1 MIGLIFEIIIVF
13 TATIF
18 GYFYPPEDSNKIIY
32 AILSFILSLFII
44 YFIKKIEKSEFS
56 KFLGGL
62 FGFFLGIIIGF
73 LLVKIVSPFHL
84 VWLESIFRVI
94 VPIIGIYFGIEK
106 NDWFKLSTI
115 KRTLIESKS
124 SSSIKIMDTSAIIDG
139 RIADLCETGFLEG
152 KIIVPS
158 FIMNELQQVA
168 DSSDPIK
175 RQRGRRGFDFL
186 QQLKKCPNIDFIIT
200 EKSYADI
207 KEVDLKLLQ
216 MAREIGGKIITT
228 DYNLN
233 KLAKIQEIRIL
244 NINELANS
252 LKPVV
257 LPGEKINVYILKEGK
272 EKDQGVAYLEDGTM
286 VVVDN
291 ARKMIGQTVEI
302 TVTSVLQTV
311 AGKMIFGRYE
321 QQQS

>member
-1 MIGLIFEIIIVF
+1 MIGLIFEIIIVL
-13 TATIF
+13 TATF
-18 GYFYPPEDSNKIIY
+18 LGYLYHPENSDKFLY
-32 AILSFILSLFII
+32 AAISFLLSLTIIFFIR
-44 YFIKKIEKSEFS
+44 KIEKSEFS
-56 KFLGGL
+56 KFWGGL
-62 FGFFLGIIIGF
+62 IGFFLGIIISS
-73 LLVKIVSPFHL
+73 LLYKIISPFNIK
-84 VWLESIFRVI
+84 WLELIIRVTF
-94 VPIIGIYFGIEK
+94 PLIGVGFGIKK
-106 NDWFKLSTI
+106 NDWFKFSTL
-115 KRTLIESKS
+115 KRSLMESKS

-158 FIMNELQQVA
+158 FVVNELQQVA

-186 QQLKKCPNIDFIIT
+186 QQIKKCPNIDFIVA
-200 EKSYADI
+200 EKSYPDI

-216 MAREIGGKIITT
+216 MAKEIGGKIITT

-233 KLAKIQEIRIL
+233 KLAKIQEIKIL

-321 QQQS
+321 S

>member
-1 MIGLIFEIIIVF
+1 MFGLIFEIIIVLM
-13 TATIF
+13 ATF
-18 GYFYPPEDSNKIIY
+18 LGYLYHPENSNEFLY
-32 AILSFILSLFII
+32 AAISFLVSLAII
-44 YFIKKIEKSEFS
+44 YFIRKIEKSEFA
-56 KFLGGL
+56 KFWGGL
-62 FGFFLGIIIGF
+62 IGFFLGIIIG
-73 LLVKIVSPFHL
+73 LLLDKIISPFNIK
-84 VWLESIFRVI
+84 WLEMIIRVTL
-94 VPIIGIYFGIEK
+94 PLIGVGFGIKK
-106 NDWFKLSTI
+106 NDWFKFSTL
-115 KRTLIESKS
+115 KRSLMESKS

-158 FIMNELQQVA
+158 FVVNELQQVA

-186 QQLKKCPNIDFIIT
+186 QQLKKCPNIDFIVT
-200 EKSYADI
+200 EKSYPDI

-216 MAREIGGKIITT
+216 MAKEIGGKIITT

-233 KLAKIQEIRIL
+233 KLAKIQEIKIL

-257 LPGEKINVYILKEGK
+257 LPGERINVYILKEGK

-321 QQQS
+321 